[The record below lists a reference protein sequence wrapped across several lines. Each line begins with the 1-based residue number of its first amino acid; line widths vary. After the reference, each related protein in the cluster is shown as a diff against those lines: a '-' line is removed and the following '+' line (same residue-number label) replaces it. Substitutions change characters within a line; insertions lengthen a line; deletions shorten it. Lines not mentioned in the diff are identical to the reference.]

1 MSLTQVGVPSPNPD
15 NSQKVETVGS
25 NINLFDK
32 NNEDMF
38 LKGIVPNN
46 SGTIETINTDITK
59 SNYIITIIVPCKNN
73 QTYAISR
80 YLKGKTFYLYESD
93 KKDFAVGDKI
103 TFLKN
108 VGDTGII
115 KEIITTSSTTKYILL
130 KIYNTYASE
139 LNDYEDLISSVKIE
153 EGSEATLY
161 SPYRNG

>member
-1 MSLTQVGVPSPNPD
+1 MSLIQVGISSPNLDYP
-15 NSQKVETVGS
+15 QKVETVGS

-32 NNEDMF
+32 NNEYMF

-46 SGTIETINTDITK
+46 SGTIETNKTDITK

-80 YLKGKTFYLYESD
+80 YLEGKTFYLYESD
-93 KKDFAVGDKI
+93 KENLVVGDKI

-108 VGDTGII
+108 IRNTGII
-115 KEIITTSSTTKYILL
+115 KEIITTSATAKYILL

-139 LNDYEDLISSVKIE
+139 LNDFEDLISSVKIE
-153 EGSEATLY
+153 EGSVATPY
-161 SPYRNG
+161 SSYRNR